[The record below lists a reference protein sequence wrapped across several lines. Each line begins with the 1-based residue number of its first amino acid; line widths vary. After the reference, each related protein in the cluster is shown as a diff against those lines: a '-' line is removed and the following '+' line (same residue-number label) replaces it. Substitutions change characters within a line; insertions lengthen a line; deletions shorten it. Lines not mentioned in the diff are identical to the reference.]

1 MKGPL
6 NYCFEIFVYL
16 KLVLRFC
23 LLYLALNIFYFNIV
37 KNLFNYVQLDIFLCL
52 PTNPCLPTFL
62 SSYLPVLNQPMSS
75 YQPILTFLSLPST
88 YFCLPSY
95 QCLSSVNQG
104 VDQIKQEKHFVPHFD
119 KSNLTLIEVPVT
131 LRSKFPVGSFFR
143 FGLSALLPQQI
154 GVVWPG

>member
-75 YQPILTFLSLPST
+75 YQPILTFLSLPSYPYLPIPT
-88 YFCLPSY
+88 YPAIPYYLAITNNPSLPTY
-95 QCLSSVNQG
+95 LPTKLNVVVTRRLCDQTSSRQSSSLIAFLTG
-104 VDQIKQEKHFVPHFD
+104 
-119 KSNLTLIEVPVT
+119 SN
-131 LRSKFPVGSFFR
+131 
-143 FGLSALLPQQI
+143 
-154 GVVWPG
+154 